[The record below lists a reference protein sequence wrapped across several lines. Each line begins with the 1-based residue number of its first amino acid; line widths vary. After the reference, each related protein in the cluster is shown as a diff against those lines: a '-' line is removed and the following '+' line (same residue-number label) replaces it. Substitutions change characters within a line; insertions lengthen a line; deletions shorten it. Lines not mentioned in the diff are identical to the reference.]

1 MAYTSTFSPCTG
13 LFARYHWNGYRY
25 DGRTKTTVAVIRNA
39 FMKFE
44 PRFESIINNVFN
56 GRGPDKEECVYLLGF
71 DPHSLESTHM
81 MSIANDICRKR
92 SGNAGIIYAQIGID
106 VRPCSSNCQFCAF
119 AEEHF
124 NLQPKRMDMQEISEC
139 VHALADAGD
148 LYGLFLMTIHD
159 FDMDHLL
166 EAVKVTRSILPS
178 YAPVW
183 VNVGDISVKQAKRLK
198 DAGVEGAYHAL
209 RLREGEDTNLD
220 PKERLKT
227 FDAIRQAGLSLYMC
241 CEPIGPEHS
250 AQEIV
255 DRVFL
260 SLEYETIQLSAM
272 RRALVPHLPISE
284 RGQTSQLRL
293 AQITA
298 ILTLIS
304 VSYPQVASV
313 ACHEPNLLGLTA
325 GSNVVAVEIGAN
337 PRDDVTNT
345 AENRGLSIND
355 CRRMLFE
362 AGYTSIMTSDLNLIP
377 LTAEYLRKF
386 GA

>member
-1 MAYTSTFSPCTG
+1 
-13 LFARYHWNGYRY
+13 
-25 DGRTKTTVAVIRNA
+25 
-39 FMKFE
+39 MKLE
-44 PRFESIINNVFN
+44 PRFESIINNVFD

-71 DPHSLESTHM
+71 DPHSLESTYM
-81 MSIANDICRKR
+81 MPIANDICRRKM
-92 SGNAGIIYAQIGID
+92 GNAGIIYAQIGID
-106 VRPCSSNCQFCAF
+106 VAPCRANCKFCSF
-119 AEEHF
+119 AQEHF
-124 NLQPKRMDMQEISEC
+124 NLQPKRMNIQEISEC

-148 LYGLFLMTIHD
+148 LFGLFLMTIHD
-159 FDMDHLL
+159 FDMDYLL
-166 EAVKVTRSILPS
+166 EAVKVTRAALPS
-178 YAPVW
+178 YSPVW
-183 VNVGDISVKQAKRLK
+183 VNVGDMSVKEAQQLK
-198 DAGVEGAYHAL
+198 DAGVEGAYHVL

-227 FDAIRQAGLSLYMC
+227 FDAIQESGLSLYTC

-260 SLEYETIQLSAM
+260 SIEYGAIQLSAA
-272 RRALVPHLPISE
+272 RRVMIPNLPIAE
-284 RGQTSQLRL
+284 RGQISQLRL

-304 VSYPQVASV
+304 VSFPQIATV

-325 GSNVVAVEIGAN
+325 GSNVVAVEIGGN
-337 PRDDVTNT
+337 PRDEVTNT
-345 AENRGLSIND
+345 AENRGLSMND

-362 AGYTSIMTSDLNLIP
+362 AGYTSIITGEPKAIP
-377 LTAEYLRKF
+377 LTAEYLRKL